1 MSQIREWRWQQWQQR
16 MQVRHWQWQQ
26 RMQQLE
32 CSSYAPLSFVPLV
45 PAATSDRTGKPVE
58 GVPPE
63 LLPVLAKHIQPAESD
78 CLEQLA
84 GSSQEEHAPR
94 VTKRLLKSQIK
105 QAAKKQRQ
113 GRGGAWGVLPR
124 CAHLL

>member
-32 CSSYAPLSFVPLV
+32 CNPYAPLSFVP
-45 PAATSDRTGKPVE
+45 ATTSDGTGKPVE

-63 LLPVLAKHIQPAESD
+63 LLPVLAKHIQAAESD
-78 CLEQLA
+78 SLKQLA
-84 GSSQEEHAPR
+84 GSFQEEHAPR
-94 VTKRLLKSQIK
+94 VAKRLLESQIK
-105 QAAKKQRQ
+105 QVAKKQRQ
-113 GRGGAWGVLPR
+113 GRGGVWGVLPC